1 MKFKMPIASISP
13 YDPWGGSEDKSTGS
27 SQNPSGNSPDS
38 KIHKMPKKRKSS
50 GGFGGGFGGNV
61 PELNFDFR
69 TVLFVVLAA
78 VGVWLFSG
86 IYRIQEGE
94 QGALLRFGRWQKT
107 VSQTGL
113 GWHIPAPIES
123 ITIKKI
129 TEIKRINIG
138 ISNLFGSNHESQVFM
153 LTGDENILD
162 VNMTIFWYITDLKK
176 FLFRAADPEL
186 TVRIAAESAVREV
199 IAQTSMELA
208 LTKGKS
214 EIVLQVQKLLQGIV
228 DEYQIGIQI
237 SKVDLQKVDAP
248 GPVIDAFRDVQSAR
262 ADQERIINEATGY
275 RDSVLPKARGDAA
288 RIVQASQAEHDRL
301 IANAEGEAEHFTTL
315 YEAYKQAPQIT
326 KRRIYLHRMGEIMSR
341 INKVIVDEGSSKV
354 LPYVPLPSL
363 NPQKPSKES
372 NNAESPLG

>member
-1 MKFKMPIASISP
+1 MKFKMAITKIFP
-13 YDPWGGSEDKSTGS
+13 YDPWGGSEDNSADGS
-27 SQNPSGNSPDS
+27 KDSAGNTPES
-38 KIHKMPKKRKSS
+38 KIHKMPKKRKKSGGS
-50 GGFGGGFGGNV
+50 GGGFGGGFGGNM

-69 TVLFVVLAA
+69 TVVFVTLA
-78 VGVWLFSG
+78 VIGVWLFSG
-86 IYRIQEGE
+86 VYRIQEGE

-107 VSQTGL
+107 VSETGL
-113 GWHIPAPIES
+113 GWHIPAPIET

-138 ISNLFGSNHESQVFM
+138 ISNLFGSNHESHVFM

-176 FLFRAADPEL
+176 YLFRAADPEL

-228 DEYQIGIQI
+228 DEYQIGIEI

-301 IANAEGEAEHFTTL
+301 IAGAEGEAEHFSTL
-315 YEAYKQAPQIT
+315 YKEYKQAPQVT

-341 INKVIVDEGSSKV
+341 INKVIVDDRSSKV

-363 NPQKPSKES
+363 NPQKQSEGKQ
-372 NNAESPLG
+372 